1 LKPALLIV
9 ALVLLIRL
17 PLLNEAVQG
26 DDVYYLAAATHAQI
40 DPFHPNHVH
49 YIFEGRD
56 VDFRGYPHPPLNAW
70 CLAALIAIF
79 GAVSEIPFHAAYIL
93 FSLLAAWATWSL
105 AKRFSPQP
113 LLATLIAL
121 VTPAFV
127 INGNSFESDIPFL
140 AFWLSGIAVFISA
153 IDRRSP
159 TRLLLSSLL
168 LILASLTAM
177 QVVLAVPI
185 LAVYT
190 WLHARRWPLAWASI
204 VAPLFGITAWQTF
217 ERLTDGQFPALVSA
231 GYQQAY
237 GYQRLALKLRNA
249 AALSV
254 HALFLVFPPLLV
266 FLPTWRWMPMR
277 WMPLW
282 CWPMAGTQSKKDR
295 LFLISYSLL
304 FFLGAIA
311 FFFAGSARY
320 LLPMAAPI
328 AILISTARPLFLKV
342 AFFTYLP
349 FSLLLATANYQ
360 HWNQTRTF
368 AQSLPHDRRIWVNAE
383 WGLRHYLEDRGALP
397 VRKGQ
402 QIPPGDLVVSS
413 ELAYPVAYSHAGSIP
428 VITTQQSIHPAV
440 PLRLIGLDTHSAYS
454 TASKG
459 LLPFGI
465 SNGTLDRLRAET
477 LVPKL
482 PAREYIDLALP
493 DANDQIASG
502 IYAADGNPW
511 RWMAKSGTFL
521 LKQPATP
528 TPIQVRLYIPDAAP
542 ARTISI
548 TLDNKPIATQTFLR
562 PGTYTIQTKPESGTV
577 LTVTADQTFSVPSDH
592 RTLGIILTG
601 AGFLA
606 ASK

>member
-1 LKPALLIV
+1 LKPALIIV
-9 ALVLLIRL
+9 ALILLIRL
-17 PLLNEAVQG
+17 PFLNQAVQG

-40 DPFHPNHVH
+40 DPLHPNHVH

-79 GAVSEIPFHAAYIL
+79 GAVREVPFHAAYIA
-93 FSLLAAWATWSL
+93 FSLVIAWATWTL

-113 LLATLIAL
+113 LWATLIAL

-153 IDRRSP
+153 VDRRSP
-159 TRLLLSSLL
+159 IRLLLSSLL

-185 LAVYT
+185 LAVYVF
-190 WLHARRWPLAWASI
+190 LNSRRWPQAWAA
-204 VAPLFGITAWQTF
+204 VLAPVIGIAGWQTF
-217 ERLTDGQFPALVSA
+217 EYLTDGRIPALVSA

-237 GYQRLALKLRNA
+237 GYQRLTLKLRNA

-254 HALFLVFPPLLV
+254 HALFLVFPPLL
-266 FLPTWRWMPMR
+266 LM
-277 WMPLW
+277 W
-282 CWPMAGTQSKKDR
+282 CWPMAGTQSRKDR
-295 LFLISYSLL
+295 LFLLSYSLL
-304 FFLGAIA
+304 FFLGAIL

-320 LLPMAAPI
+320 LLPLAAPI
-328 AILISTARPLFLKV
+328 AILVSTARPLFLKI

-349 FSLLLATANYQ
+349 LSLLLATANYQ

-368 AQSLPHDRRIWVNAE
+368 AQSLPNDRRIWVNAE

-397 VRKGQ
+397 VREGQ

-428 VITTQQSIHPAV
+428 VITTQQNIHPAI

-482 PAREYIDLALP
+482 PAREYVDLALP

-542 ARTISI
+542 ARTITL
-548 TLDNKPIATQTFLR
+548 TLDNKPIATQTFPG
-562 PGTYTIQTKPESGTV
+562 PGTYTIETQPQSGTV

-592 RTLGIILTG
+592 RTLGIVLIG